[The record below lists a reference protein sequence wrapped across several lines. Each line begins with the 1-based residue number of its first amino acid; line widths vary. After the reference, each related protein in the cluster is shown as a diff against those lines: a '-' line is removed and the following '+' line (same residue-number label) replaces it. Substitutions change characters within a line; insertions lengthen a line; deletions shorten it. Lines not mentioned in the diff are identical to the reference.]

1 MKNKCNV
8 IVLVCVLF
16 FGYTSFAFIKEVVG
30 IIPRPD
36 VKFNGE
42 FDTSINSAFLATS
55 GAIYDTR
62 PVLTHCLSLRG
73 ELSDNFFIDA
83 YGWLISS
90 LHTLQKESHRVLFS
104 EFEGTIR
111 FGHDYYISKN
121 TLLESKAGLLWN
133 PQIGYYDAHNNY
145 WGPYIAQYL
154 KNDYI
159 IPYWDGLWM
168 LAPRRSGRVRIGIR
182 KPYKITDKLSLTPF
196 IETIWMDRRRFAAR
210 YSDEPT
216 RHAFLGG
223 AFGTLTFGISGRY
236 KINEHFSWIFSFSQ
250 FDIINSQARRA
261 VKSSTKYYAK
271 CDWPVFKLGLSYN
284 F

>member
-8 IVLVCVLF
+8 IVLVCVIF

-196 IETIWMDRRRFAAR
+196 VETIWMDRRRFDSR
-210 YSDEPT
+210 YGEDPEK
-216 RHAFLGG
+216 AFMGG
-223 AFGTLTFGISGRY
+223 SFATMTAGAGLTWRVTDDLQAYFR
-236 KINEHFSWIFSFSQ
+236 FLL
-250 FDIINSQARRA
+250 FDVINSQARSA
-261 VKSSTKYYAK
+261 VKKQDAYYAK
-271 CDWPVFKLGLSYN
+271 CDWPVFRIGVEYS